1 MEQTE
6 YPMTNQTNAT
16 ETVIRCS
23 NCGMQFPTH
32 VYSYIDA
39 VQEPRAKALLLS
51 GQINNAP
58 CPSCGNLNN
67 LMTPLLYH
75 DSTKELLIA
84 LVPMELNLT
93 KDEQERT
100 IGQMMNRLPKENFK
114 GYMFNPR
121 RSISMQGLVE
131 QILEADGVTKEMIEE
146 QKVRVQLAQKFVEAE
161 SESALLSLIQENDAK
176 IDERLISTLTAL
188 AQRVLETGQQ
198 ELAQH
203 IIGVQQM
210 IVSNSSLGAQLTER
224 QKQQQVIVQEVTA
237 ELEQL
242 GAGADRAQFLEL
254 ALRYAEKD
262 LHLQALVSLVRP
274 AFDYTFFELMTER
287 INSATAEERPAFE
300 KVRDNIL
307 KVTTAIDQQQQMV
320 IQQAAGFLQAV
331 INENDPQQALLANAH
346 LVDDVFM
353 QVLEMNIQQ
362 AEGQAN
368 IQLLTRLKEI
378 QQMAYEVLQSQ
389 MAPELQFINDLL
401 EAEEAVA
408 QQMIVE
414 NLDNFGA
421 EILEVMQAIST
432 LLEQQ
437 GNHELLARLQTL
449 YAFAEN
455 QLNS

>member
-1 MEQTE
+1 
-6 YPMTNQTNAT
+6 MTNQTNAT
-16 ETVIRCS
+16 ETLIRCS
-23 NCGMQFPTH
+23 NCGMQFPAH
-32 VYSYIDA
+32 VYSYVDA

-51 GQINNAP
+51 GQLNSVP
-58 CPSCGNLNN
+58 CPSCGNLNTM
-67 LMTPLLYH
+67 MTPLLYH
-75 DSTKELLIA
+75 DPTKELLIA
-84 LVPMELNLT
+84 LVPMELNLN

-146 QKVRVQLAQKFVEAE
+146 QKARVQLAQKFVEAD
-161 SESALLSLIQENDAK
+161 SEETLLTLIKDNDEK
-176 IDERLISTLTAL
+176 IDERLITTLTAL
-188 AQRVLETGQQ
+188 AQRVLESGQQ

-203 IIGVQQM
+203 IMNVQQV
-210 IVSNSSLGAQLTER
+210 IVGNSKLGAQLAER
-224 QKQQQVIVQEVTA
+224 QQQQQAVVQEVTA
-237 ELEQL
+237 QLEQL
-242 GAGADRAQFLEL
+242 GAGADRGQFLEL
-254 ALRYAEKD
+254 ALTYAEKD
-262 LHLQALVSLVRP
+262 LHLQALVTLVRP
-274 AFDYTFFELMTER
+274 AFDYTFFELMTEK
-287 INSATAEERPAFE
+287 IDNASPEEKPVFE

-331 INENDPQQALLANAH
+331 INENDPRQALLANAH

-362 AEGQAN
+362 AEQQAN
-368 IQLLTRLKEI
+368 IQLLTRLKQV
-378 QQMAYEVLQSQ
+378 QQIAYEALQSQ
-389 MAPELQFINDLL
+389 MAPELRFINDLL
-401 EAEEAVA
+401 EVEEPVA

-414 NLDNFGA
+414 KIGDFGA

-432 LLEQQ
+432 LLQQQ
-437 GNHELLARLQTL
+437 GNQELLARLQSL

-455 QLNS
+455 QLNG

>member
-1 MEQTE
+1 MNN
-6 YPMTNQTNAT
+6 NQTNAT

-23 NCGMQFPTH
+23 NCGMQFPTY

-51 GQINNAP
+51 GQINSAP
-58 CPSCGNLNN
+58 CPSCGNVNQ
-67 LMTPLLYH
+67 MTAPLLYH
-75 DSTKELLIA
+75 DATKELLIA
-84 LVPMELNLT
+84 LVPMELNLN

-121 RSISMQGLVE
+121 RSISMQGMIE

-146 QKVRVQLAQKFVEAE
+146 QKARVQLAQKFVEVG
-161 SESALLSLIQENDAK
+161 SEEALLTLIQENDEK
-176 IDERLISTLTAL
+176 IDERFVSTLTAL
-188 AQRVLETGQQ
+188 AQRVLESGQQ

-203 IIGVQQM
+203 ILTIQQV
-210 IVSNSSLGAQLTER
+210 IVSNSSLGAQMAER
-224 QKQQQVIVQEVTA
+224 QQLQQQAVQEVTL

-242 GAGADRAQFLEL
+242 GTGADRAQFLDL
-254 ALRYAEKD
+254 ALSYVEKD
-262 LHLQALVSLVRP
+262 LHLQALVTLVRP
-274 AFDYTFFELMTER
+274 AFDSAFFDLMIAR
-287 INSATAEERPAFE
+287 INEALPDEKAKFE

-331 INENDPQQALLANAH
+331 INENDPQSVLMENAH

-353 QVLEMNIQQ
+353 QVLEMNLRQ
-362 AEGQAN
+362 AEQQAN
-368 IQLLTRLKEI
+368 IPLLTRLKEV

-389 MAPELQFINDLL
+389 ITPELRFINDLL
-401 EAEEAVA
+401 GVEEAVA

-414 NLDNFGA
+414 KIGEFGA
-421 EILEVMQAIST
+421 EILEVMQAISS

-437 GNHELLARLQTL
+437 GNQELLARLQAL
-449 YAFAEN
+449 YTFAEN
-455 QLNS
+455 QLNGS

>member
-1 MEQTE
+1 MN
-6 YPMTNQTNAT
+6 NQTNAT
-16 ETVIRCS
+16 EQVIRCS

-32 VYSYIDA
+32 VYTYVDA

-51 GQINNAP
+51 GQLNSAP
-58 CPSCGNLNN
+58 CPSCGTLNSM
-67 LMTPLLYH
+67 MTPLLYH
-75 DSTKELLIA
+75 DATKELLIA
-84 LVPMELNLT
+84 LVPMELNLN

-121 RSISMQGLVE
+121 RSISMQGMVE

-146 QKVRVQLAQKFVEAE
+146 QKARVQLAQQFVEAG
-161 SESALLSLIQENDAK
+161 SEEALLKLIQDNDAK
-176 IDERLISTLTAL
+176 IDERFISTLTAL
-188 AQRVLETGQQ
+188 AQRVLESGQQ

-203 IIGVQQM
+203 IISIQQL
-210 IVSNSSLGAQLTER
+210 IVSNSSFGEQLEER
-224 QKQQQVIVQEVTA
+224 QQQQQVIVQEVTA
-237 ELEQL
+237 DIEKL

-254 ALRYAEKD
+254 ALAYADQD
-262 LHLQALVSLVRP
+262 LHLQALVTLVRP
-274 AFDYTFFELMTER
+274 AFDYTFFELMNER
-287 INSATAEERPAFE
+287 VSNASDEEKPTLE

-331 INENDPQQALLANAH
+331 INETNPQEILAQNAH

-353 QVLEMNIQQ
+353 QVLDMNIQQ
-362 AEGQAN
+362 AEKQAN
-368 IQLLTRLKEI
+368 IPLLTRLKEV
-378 QQMAYEVLQSQ
+378 QQIAYETLQSQ

-401 EAEEAVA
+401 GVDESDA

-414 NLDNFGA
+414 NIDKFGA
-421 EILEVMQAIST
+421 EILEVMQAIAS

-437 GNHELLARLQTL
+437 GNQELLARLQSL
-449 YAFAEN
+449 HAFAEN
-455 QLNS
+455 QLNG